1 MFTRI
6 PFLTRMNGDTP
17 VEEFESDR
25 EENTPRLHSCEKS
38 WIYGS
43 NVGAEYLE
51 CGLLGEEV
59 PPVWDFESPETPISL
74 S

>member
-17 VEEFESDR
+17 VEVFES
-25 EENTPRLHSCEKS
+25 HSCEKS